1 MEDRLTKL
9 EALNKTLNPACD
21 LSGLFLPVEAPKQFN
36 VMFVAEMPSMNVP
49 KGWVQGDVIP
59 NFSET
64 ARDRFLQDMM
74 VKYGGGSYVTDI
86 VKTRDYPRQPTRDE
100 VSRWLPFLLKEIEIL
115 QPQALIVLGK
125 RTYDASFVRF
135 VAQHIPKN
143 IKVDWVFHYSNQVPI
158 KKFEERFCQV
168 VGKIERA

>member
-1 MEDRLTKL
+1 MYIVDKL
-9 EALNKTLNPACD
+9 KHPRHHHAAHHRNAQAPARGNKNGRQTNEIKALNKTLNPACD

-74 VKYGGGSYVTDI
+74 VKYGVGGSYVTDI
-86 VKTRDYPRQPTRDE
+86 VKTRDYPRQSTRGRGKPWAA
-100 VSRWLPFLLKEIEIL
+100 VSLKRNRNSAAAGL
-115 QPQALIVLGK
+115 NCFGQANL
-125 RTYDASFVRF
+125 
-135 VAQHIPKN
+135 
-143 IKVDWVFHYSNQVPI
+143 
-158 KKFEERFCQV
+158 
-168 VGKIERA
+168 